1 LTSETLSLFPLDAVL
16 FPGGPIPLRVFEP
29 RYLDM
34 VSCCMKENLPFGI
47 LLILPDAK
55 ISTVKTVFT
64 GTTARITDWYQG
76 SDGILGITAVGVERF
91 QLRSF
96 TRKDDGL
103 YVGSIEILQAE
114 PRQQVPDEYHSMGAL
129 LKVII
134 NDLGK
139 LYENIETHYDD
150 ATWVG
155 HRFAEILAIST
166 KQKQH
171 CLEIDDAIERLK
183 YLQPM
188 LRSIGRETS
197 Q

>member
-1 LTSETLSLFPLDAVL
+1 MGETLSLFPLDAVL
-16 FPGGPIPLRVFEP
+16 FPGGPIPLRIFEP

-34 VSCCMKENLPFGI
+34 VSRCMKEDLPFGI
-47 LLILPDAK
+47 LLILPNIK
-55 ISTVKTVFT
+55 ISTVQTVAV

-103 YVGSIEILQAE
+103 YVGSFEILQEE
-114 PRQQVPDEYHSMGAL
+114 PRQQIPDEYHSMGAL

-134 NDLGK
+134 SDLGK
-139 LYENIETHYDD
+139 LYEDIETQYDD

-155 HRFAEILAIST
+155 RRFAEILPIST
-166 KQKQH
+166 EQKQH
-171 CLEIDDAIERLK
+171 CLEIDDAIERLQ

-188 LRSIGRETS
+188 LRSIRQETS